1 MSRIR
6 RDQFMGLDGFVWFM
20 GVVEDRMD
28 PLKLG
33 RVRVRCFGWHDRS
46 LVTLPVDKLPWAQ
59 TISSIKSAAM
69 GDIGSSPTGIVEGTW
84 VLGFFMDGKR
94 AQFPMIIGTIPGIPP
109 DGVFKFQKIE
119 GFADPSGNYPKRL
132 GEPDVNRLARNDAEY
147 PHAVLAAKAADA
159 AAAPSGS
166 DWTLSSVMAK
176 YAAEYPKNHVT
187 ETESGHIVEM
197 DDTPGRERIHVYH
210 RSGTYVEIDTDGDV
224 VIRSVGSKYESTT
237 GNHKSAV
244 AGTLN
249 VTVKGNVH
257 LKSDSYVLVES
268 DDVRLAGSGGPA
280 VARVGDSVEVNGVLG
295 KIVTGSSRVTS
306 A

>member
-1 MSRIR
+1 MIR
-6 RDQFMGLDGFVWFM
+6 LKNEYLGMGGLTWFF
-20 GVVEDRMD
+20 GVVEDRND

-33 RVRVRCFGWHDRS
+33 RVRVRCFSWHS
-46 LVTLPVDKLPWAQ
+46 EDKSQVPTDTLPWASVVQ
-59 TISSIKSAAM
+59 PTTAAAV
-69 GDIGSSPTGIVEGTW
+69 GDVGTSPTNLLPGTW
-84 VLGFFMDGKR
+84 VVGFFMDKTL
-94 AQFPMIIGTIPGIPP
+94 AQLPVVMGTIPGVPQ
-109 DGVFKFQKIE
+109 VSV
-119 GFADPSGNYPKRL
+119 DPSKGFNDPTGTYPKRID
-132 GEPDVNRLARNDAEY
+132 EPDVNRLARNDTEY

-210 RSGTYVEIDTDGDV
+210 RSGTYVEIDADGDV

-280 VARVGDSVEVNGVLG
+280 VARVGDAVKAGPFVGTIIS
-295 KIVTGSSRVTS
+295 GSSRVT
-306 A
+306 AT